1 MSTLTLV
8 GCTSGDWEGLYKDDK
23 LLFESSSV
31 PCSEIIEQVNDLYV
45 SVDYIFQKIV
55 ESDYLEQIGGLFP
68 TYLDLIPQEAY
79 TK

>member
-8 GCTSGDWEGLYKDDK
+8 GCTSGDWEGLYKDGE
-23 LLFESSSV
+23 LIFESSSV

-45 SVDYIFQKIV
+45 NVDYIFQKTV
-55 ESDYLEQIGGLFP
+55 ESDYLEENGGLFP
-68 TYLDLIPQEAY
+68 SHLSQIPPEAY